1 GAHWRIDYGS
11 RDDENFL
18 KHSLVTM
25 VEDFLKTE
33 YIDVNLGMFEVKERK
48 Y

>member
-1 GAHWRIDYGS
+1 M
-11 RDDENFL
+11 